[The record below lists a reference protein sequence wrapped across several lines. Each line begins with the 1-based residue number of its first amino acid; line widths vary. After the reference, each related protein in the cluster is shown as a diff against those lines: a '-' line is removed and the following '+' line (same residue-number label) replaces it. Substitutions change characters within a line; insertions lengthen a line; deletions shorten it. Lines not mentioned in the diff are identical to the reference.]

1 MLIDYLSFLQNE
13 HCIHC
18 TIKLYLRQLTL
29 IYSFMLL
36 SKSCVYGLR
45 ASIYLASKK
54 DGSFISIKEMS
65 GNLDISFHF
74 LTKILQQL
82 TSATLMESYKGP
94 KGGIKL
100 TKKGRESTLLDMVI
114 AIDGPELF
122 TQCAL
127 GLPGC
132 GSDAPCP
139 LHESWIDTRASIQGM
154 LERTTLNE
162 IAKEGK
168 KEHFRLVEDG
178 NFNWD

>member
-1 MLIDYLSFLQNE
+1 
-13 HCIHC
+13 
-18 TIKLYLRQLTL
+18 
-29 IYSFMLL
+29 MLL

-45 ASIYLASKK
+45 ASIYLASKEE
-54 DGSFISIKEMS
+54 SLFISIKEMS
-65 GNLDISFHF
+65 ANLDISFHF

-82 TSATLMESYKGP
+82 TSASLMESYKGP
-94 KGGIKL
+94 NGGIKL

-139 LHESWIDTRASIQGM
+139 LHENWIDTRASIQGM
-154 LERTTLNE
+154 LERTTLDQ

-168 KEHFRLVEDG
+168 EKQFRLMSD
-178 NFNWD
+178 NSFNWS